1 MPALAVYNFGN
12 AVFSA
17 VGDTRRP
24 LYYLSI
30 AGVINV
36 VLNLFF
42 VIVCNM
48 DVAGVA
54 VASII
59 SQYFSAIL
67 VTAALLRSRE
77 SYCLRFS
84 QLRFHKTR
92 TESYSIHRYPVRT
105 AKRHFRVGQSVH
117 PAGRQHLQ
125 RHHGGGK
132 LRRYQ
137 RRRAGV

>member
-1 MPALAVYNFGN
+1 MATPCSPRWETPG
-12 AVFSA
+12 
-17 VGDTRRP
+17 RP

-77 SYCLRFS
+77 SYCLRLS

-92 TESYSIHRYPVRT
+92 TKAILSIGT
-105 AKRHFRVGQSVH
+105 H
-117 PAGRQHLQ
+117 PDCKTRSLRWPICSSSGACNTFSATMVA
-125 RHHGGGK
+125 GK

>member
-1 MPALAVYNFGN
+1 MLYLRIYCLGMPALAVYNFGN

-77 SYCLRFS
+77 SYW
-84 QLRFHKTR
+84 
-92 TESYSIHRYPVRT
+92 
-105 AKRHFRVGQSVH
+105 
-117 PAGRQHLQ
+117 PA
-125 RHHGGGK
+125 
-132 LRRYQ
+132 
-137 RRRAGV
+137 AFPAAVP